1 MSRALAAI
9 TFLIRSGYGF
19 YPLAEGESTC
29 SSEQSHTAPSCRA
42 MSRARLVRWA
52 AVAVRDSEGL
62 RRGANW
68 SDVSR
73 PRIPRSPYNE
83 ERIGKIG
90 TRARDAASSISLGG
104 DCQVTVAQHDNAL
117 SVEACLAE
125 LLDQLAIPA
134 AHFAGRGS
142 ADLKGLLSQHPER
155 VASLA
160 VLCPAVLDTRTLALL
175 GERLLVVTGDR
186 GPGARR
192 VQAALPELPR
202 ATAVVLDDYAGLTW
216 SDIAAERGDS
226 IAAAMQEFLAHR
238 DALPLGGLPEQES
251 EIAGISY
258 RLRGAG
264 APLVLLPLDLSPGQ
278 WEPLIPALAA
288 RYCTITLGGAL
299 LGSVASL
306 EERGRSGYMAVVRGL
321 LDALAI
327 QPGENVL
334 EVGCGS
340 GVIMRELARRTT
352 GANRLIGRDMSPYLL
367 REARALARREGLL
380 DYIDFGEGRAEELP
394 LPDAAVDV
402 ALSSTVFEEGD
413 AELMLSEIMRVTRPG
428 GRVGITVRAIDMPF
442 WVNLPLD
449 PALKAKVDAPGI
461 IGGGAA
467 PKGVADMSLY
477 HRLASLGLTG
487 LKCFPQL
494 VSVVPGS
501 ERIERYQQQVLAA
514 LTPAEAKT
522 WQQAVAAAKANGTF
536 FIAQA
541 YHCAVGTKPG

>member
-1 MSRALAAI
+1 V
-9 TFLIRSGYGF
+9 T
-19 YPLAEGESTC
+19 
-29 SSEQSHTAPSCRA
+29 TAHH
-42 MSRARLVRWA
+42 
-52 AVAVRDSEGL
+52 E
-62 RRGANW
+62 
-68 SDVSR
+68 
-73 PRIPRSPYNE
+73 
-83 ERIGKIG
+83 
-90 TRARDAASSISLGG
+90 
-104 DCQVTVAQHDNAL
+104 NAP

-125 LLDQLAIPA
+125 LLDQLGIAT

-142 ADLKGLLSQHPER
+142 ADLKGFLSQHPKR
-155 VASLA
+155 IASLT
-160 VLCPAVLDTRTLALL
+160 VLCPAVLDTPTLTPL
-175 GERLLVVTGDR
+175 GARLLVVTGDR

-192 VQAALPELPR
+192 VQAGLPELPQ
-202 ATAVVLDDYAGLTW
+202 AIVVVLDNYAGLTW
-216 SDIAAERGDS
+216 SDIAAERGDR
-226 IAAAMQEFLAHR
+226 IAAAMLEFLAHG
-238 DALPLGGLPEQES
+238 DAPPMGGLPEREG
-251 EIAGISY
+251 EIAGISF
-258 RLRGAG
+258 RVRGAG
-264 APLVLLPLDLSPGQ
+264 VPLVLLPLDLSPGQ

-321 LDALAI
+321 LDALEI
-327 QPGENVL
+327 VPGESVL

-340 GVIMRELARRTT
+340 GVIMRELARRTA
-352 GANRLIGRDMSPYLL
+352 GANRLIGRDTSPYLL

-380 DYIDFGEGRAEELP
+380 NCIDFDEGRAEALP
-394 LPDAAVDV
+394 LPDGAVDI

-413 AELMLSEIMRVTRPG
+413 AELMLSEIARVTRPG

-449 PALKAKVDAPGI
+449 PGIKAKVDAPGI

-477 HRLASLGLTG
+477 RRLTALGLTG

-501 ERIERYQQQVLAA
+501 ERIERYQQQILAA
-514 LTPAEAKT
+514 LMPAEAEK
-522 WQQAVAAAKANGTF
+522 WHQAVAAAKADGTF

-541 YHCAVGTKPG
+541 YHCAVGTKPD

>member
-1 MSRALAAI
+1 M
-9 TFLIRSGYGF
+9 
-19 YPLAEGESTC
+19 
-29 SSEQSHTAPSCRA
+29 TA
-42 MSRARLVRWA
+42 
-52 AVAVRDSEGL
+52 
-62 RRGANW
+62 
-68 SDVSR
+68 
-73 PRIPRSPYNE
+73 
-83 ERIGKIG
+83 
-90 TRARDAASSISLGG
+90 
-104 DCQVTVAQHDNAL
+104 AQHDNAL

-125 LLDQLAIPA
+125 LLDQLGIPA

-142 ADLKGLLSQHPER
+142 ADLKVFLSQHPER
-155 VASLA
+155 VASLT
-160 VLCPAVLDTRTLALL
+160 VLCPAVLDTRTLALM

-192 VQAALPELPR
+192 VQAGLPELPK

-238 DALPLGGLPEQES
+238 DALPLAGLPEQEG

-258 RLRGAG
+258 RVRGAG

-327 QPGENVL
+327 VPGESVL

-340 GVIMRELARRTT
+340 GVIMRELARRTA

-380 DYIDFGEGRAEELP
+380 DYIDFGKGRAEALP
-394 LPDAAVDV
+394 LPDGAVDV

-413 AELMLSEIMRVTRPG
+413 AELMLSEIVRVTRPG

-442 WVNLPLD
+442 WVNLPL
-449 PALKAKVDAPGI
+449 AATLKAKVDAPGI

-467 PKGVADMSLY
+467 PRGVADMSLY
-477 HRLASLGLTG
+477 RRLAALGLTG

-501 ERIERYQQQVLAA
+501 ERIERYQQQILAA
-514 LTPAEAKT
+514 LTPAEANT
-522 WQQAVAAAKANGTF
+522 WQQAVAAAKADGTF

>member
-1 MSRALAAI
+1 M
-9 TFLIRSGYGF
+9 
-19 YPLAEGESTC
+19 
-29 SSEQSHTAPSCRA
+29 
-42 MSRARLVRWA
+42 
-52 AVAVRDSEGL
+52 
-62 RRGANW
+62 RR
-68 SDVSR
+68 
-73 PRIPRSPYNE
+73 
-83 ERIGKIG
+83 
-90 TRARDAASSISLGG
+90 ASS
-104 DCQVTVAQHDNAL
+104 
-117 SVEACLAE
+117 E
-125 LLDQLAIPA
+125 LLDRLGLAA

-142 ADLKGLLSQHPER
+142 ADLKGFLSQYPER
-155 VASLA
+155 VASLT
-160 VLCPAVLDTRTLALL
+160 VLCPAVLDTRTLAPL

-192 VQAALPELPR
+192 VRAGLPELPQ

-216 SDIAAERGDS
+216 SDIAAERGDG
-226 IAAAMQEFLAHR
+226 IAAAMREFLSR
-238 DALPLGGLPEQES
+238 REALPPVRLPEQEG

-258 RLRGAG
+258 RVRGAG

-327 QPGENVL
+327 VPGESVL

-340 GVIMRELARRTT
+340 GVIMRELARRTA

-380 DYIDFGEGRAEELP
+380 DYIDFGEGRAEALP
-394 LPDAAVDV
+394 LPDGAVDV

-413 AELMLSEIMRVTRPG
+413 ADLMLSEIVRVTRPG

-477 HRLASLGLTG
+477 RRLAALGLTG

-501 ERIERYQQQVLAA
+501 ERIERYQQQILAA
-514 LTPAEAKT
+514 LTPAEAET
-522 WQQAVAAAKANGTF
+522 WHQAVAAAKADGTF

>member
-1 MSRALAAI
+1 V
-9 TFLIRSGYGF
+9 
-19 YPLAEGESTC
+19 
-29 SSEQSHTAPSCRA
+29 TA
-42 MSRARLVRWA
+42 
-52 AVAVRDSEGL
+52 
-62 RRGANW
+62 
-68 SDVSR
+68 
-73 PRIPRSPYNE
+73 
-83 ERIGKIG
+83 
-90 TRARDAASSISLGG
+90 
-104 DCQVTVAQHDNAL
+104 AQHDNAL

-125 LLDQLAIPA
+125 LLDQLGIPA

-142 ADLKGLLSQHPER
+142 ADLKVFLSQNPER
-155 VASLA
+155 VASLT
-160 VLCPAVLDTRTLALL
+160 VLCPAVLDTRTLALM

-192 VQAALPELPR
+192 VQAGLPELPK

-238 DALPLGGLPEQES
+238 DALPLAGLPEQEG

-258 RLRGAG
+258 RVRGAG

-288 RYCTITLGGAL
+288 RYCMITLGGAL

-327 QPGENVL
+327 MPGESVL

-340 GVIMRELARRTT
+340 GVIMRELARRTA

-380 DYIDFGEGRAEELP
+380 DYIDFGKGRAEALP
-394 LPDAAVDV
+394 LPDGAVDV

-413 AELMLSEIMRVTRPG
+413 AELMLSEIVRATRPG

-442 WVNLPLD
+442 WVNLPLAA
-449 PALKAKVDAPGI
+449 ALKAKVDAPGI

-467 PKGVADMSLY
+467 PRGVADMSLY
-477 HRLASLGLTG
+477 RRLAALGLTG

-501 ERIERYQQQVLAA
+501 ERIERYQQQILAA
-514 LTPAEAKT
+514 LTPAEANT
-522 WQQAVAAAKANGTF
+522 WQQAVAAAKADGTF

>member
-1 MSRALAAI
+1 M
-9 TFLIRSGYGF
+9 
-19 YPLAEGESTC
+19 
-29 SSEQSHTAPSCRA
+29 TA
-42 MSRARLVRWA
+42 
-52 AVAVRDSEGL
+52 
-62 RRGANW
+62 
-68 SDVSR
+68 
-73 PRIPRSPYNE
+73 
-83 ERIGKIG
+83 
-90 TRARDAASSISLGG
+90 
-104 DCQVTVAQHDNAL
+104 AQHDNAL

-125 LLDQLAIPA
+125 LLDQLGIPA

-142 ADLKGLLSQHPER
+142 ADLKVFLSQHPER
-155 VASLA
+155 VASLT
-160 VLCPAVLDTRTLALL
+160 VLCPAVLDTRTLALM

-192 VQAALPELPR
+192 VQAGLPELPK

-238 DALPLGGLPEQES
+238 DALPLAGLPEQEG

-258 RLRGAG
+258 RVRGAG

-327 QPGENVL
+327 VPGESVL

-340 GVIMRELARRTT
+340 GVIMRELARRTA

-380 DYIDFGEGRAEELP
+380 DYIDFGKGRAEALP
-394 LPDAAVDV
+394 LPDGAVDV

-413 AELMLSEIMRVTRPG
+413 AELMLSEIVRVTRPG

-442 WVNLPLD
+442 WVNLPLAA
-449 PALKAKVDAPGI
+449 ALKAKVDAPGI

-477 HRLASLGLTG
+477 RRLAALGLTG

-501 ERIERYQQQVLAA
+501 ERIERYQQQILAA
-514 LTPAEAKT
+514 LTPAEAET
-522 WQQAVAAAKANGTF
+522 WQQAVAAAKADGTF